1 MSRAMRSAHAGAM
14 LLSTTTTTTTTT
26 MASRVSDAY
35 RSAMPS
41 AVRIVEVGARDGLQ
55 NEATIVSAADR
66 VALVSALVRRCGL
79 RSVEVGSFV
88 SERWVPQMAASA
100 DVLRGV
106 RDQLDTDDD
115 DAACTSLRLPV
126 LTPNMRGFQSAVD
139 AGAKEV
145 AIFAAASEGFSRRN
159 INCSVDESLRRYSD
173 VCAAA
178 KETGTL
184 VRGYV
189 STVAGCPF
197 DGRVS
202 PRAVAHVSATL
213 LDMGCYEVS
222 LGDTVGVGT
231 PNTIEAML
239 DAVLDGGAQP
249 EQLAVHF
256 HDTYGMAIANIMV
269 ALAKGISVVDTAVA
283 GLGGCPYAPG
293 AGGNVATEDVVYL
306 LEGLGIDTGG
316 VNLDELI
323 KVGDF
328 ICSLLGKTTGSR
340 VGRALQAKA
349 VASGGC

>member
-1 MSRAMRSAHAGAM
+1 
-14 LLSTTTTTTTTT
+14 
-26 MASRVSDAY
+26 
-35 RSAMPS
+35 
-41 AVRIVEVGARDGLQ
+41 
-55 NEATIVSAADR
+55 
-66 VALVSALVRRCGL
+66 
-79 RSVEVGSFV
+79 
-88 SERWVPQMAASA
+88 
-100 DVLRGV
+100 
-106 RDQLDTDDD
+106 
-115 DAACTSLRLPV
+115 
-126 LTPNMRGFQSAVD
+126 
-139 AGAKEV
+139 
-145 AIFAAASEGFSRRN
+145 
-159 INCSVDESLRRYSD
+159 
-173 VCAAA
+173 
-178 KETGTL
+178 
-184 VRGYV
+184 
-189 STVAGCPF
+189 
-197 DGRVS
+197 
-202 PRAVAHVSATL
+202 
-213 LDMGCYEVS
+213 
-222 LGDTVGVGT
+222 
-231 PNTIEAML
+231 ML